1 LSMVVGGFTVTL
13 AMALQGYFFLGVT
26 RCNIEGFFTTMGG
39 EIALWSLVL
48 LAIEHYIVVCKPMTN
63 YRFNERPAI
72 VGVTFTWIMA
82 LPCSVPPFLTLNVRV
97 CVCVCVCVLIPE
109 GMQCSCGIDYYSIH
123 LVHPPLLH
131 PSVNTQDYYI
141 SKTTQ
146 RAEKEVTRMV
156 IAMGITF
163 LICWV
168 PYPTVAWYIFA
179 NHHDEAELVNGPAK
193 NLCREKSPR
202 ECECACIYFKTAKP
216 LRTTALCIPGLAG
229 LL

>member
-82 LPCSVPPFLTLNVRV
+82 LPCSVPPLCCWSRV
-97 CVCVCVCVLIPE
+97 CSVPVELTTTAYTLFTLHFSIPLVIIDFCY
-109 GMQCSCGIDYYSIH
+109 GLLLCSVRMGQRQTTH
-123 LVHPPLLH
+123 
-131 PSVNTQDYYI
+131 TQE
-141 SKTTQ
+141 SETTQ

-179 NHHDEAELVNGPAK
+179 NHHDEAELVITGIR
-193 NLCREKSPR
+193 L
-202 ECECACIYFKTAKP
+202 FTKP
-216 LRTTALCIPGLAG
+216 FGVYHLFIWAF
-229 LL
+229 LLFRNVVGTLFVRWTLSC